1 MKDIK
6 LVALDLDGTL
16 FDNSSRIS
24 ERNLTAIRSITDK
37 GIHVVISTGRPFEGI
52 PFDQIKGTG
61 INYAITANGSGIY
74 EISTGK
80 CLYENAM
87 DEELV
92 TPILN
97 FLLTRDIHM
106 DAFIGGKGYTPVQ
119 CVETA
124 QKLTVP
130 SSIKNYIIT
139 TRTRLDNILQ
149 FIHENQLKVQK
160 MTLNFYPAADGT
172 LIDRETVRKF
182 LVSNPSITTV
192 CGGYNNLEFTRA
204 DANKGVGL
212 RKLAEIL
219 GVNPDATMAIGD
231 TENDLAIIEA
241 AGIGV
246 AMGNATDAV
255 KARADYVTTTNT
267 KDGVAAAI
275 EHFIL
280 LFHSQ
285 RNNPIFFFKDA
296 MTASTCRRSVSL
308 PMVKRTLPGA

>member
-139 TRTRLDNILQ
+139 TRTRLDNILH

-280 LFHSQ
+280 
-285 RNNPIFFFKDA
+285 
-296 MTASTCRRSVSL
+296 
-308 PMVKRTLPGA
+308 

>member
-24 ERNLTAIRSITDK
+24 KRNLTAIRSITDK

-106 DAFIGGKGYTPVQ
+106 DAFIGGKGYTPIQ

-219 GVNPDATMAIGD
+219 SVNPDATMAIGD

-280 LFHSQ
+280 
-285 RNNPIFFFKDA
+285 
-296 MTASTCRRSVSL
+296 
-308 PMVKRTLPGA
+308 

>member
-24 ERNLTAIRSITDK
+24 KRNLTAIRSITDK

-97 FLLTRDIHM
+97 FLLTRDIHL
-106 DAFIGGKGYTPVQ
+106 DAFIGGKGYTPIQ

-280 LFHSQ
+280 
-285 RNNPIFFFKDA
+285 
-296 MTASTCRRSVSL
+296 
-308 PMVKRTLPGA
+308 

>member
-16 FDNSSRIS
+16 FDNSSHIS

-92 TPILN
+92 TPILS

-275 EHFIL
+275 EHFL
-280 LFHSQ
+280 L
-285 RNNPIFFFKDA
+285 
-296 MTASTCRRSVSL
+296 
-308 PMVKRTLPGA
+308 

>member
-24 ERNLTAIRSITDK
+24 KRNLTAIRSITDK

-92 TPILN
+92 APILN

-280 LFHSQ
+280 
-285 RNNPIFFFKDA
+285 
-296 MTASTCRRSVSL
+296 
-308 PMVKRTLPGA
+308 

>member
-24 ERNLTAIRSITDK
+24 KRNLTAIRSITDK

-80 CLYENAM
+80 CQYENAM

-280 LFHSQ
+280 
-285 RNNPIFFFKDA
+285 
-296 MTASTCRRSVSL
+296 
-308 PMVKRTLPGA
+308 

>member
-24 ERNLTAIRSITDK
+24 KRNLTAIRSITDK

-61 INYAITANGSGIY
+61 INYAIAANGSGIY

-106 DAFIGGKGYTPVQ
+106 DAFIGGKGYTPIQ

-280 LFHSQ
+280 
-285 RNNPIFFFKDA
+285 
-296 MTASTCRRSVSL
+296 
-308 PMVKRTLPGA
+308 

>member
-16 FDNSSRIS
+16 FDNSSHIS

-106 DAFIGGKGYTPVQ
+106 DAFIGGKGYTPIQ

-219 GVNPDATMAIGD
+219 DVNPDATMAIGD

-280 LFHSQ
+280 
-285 RNNPIFFFKDA
+285 
-296 MTASTCRRSVSL
+296 
-308 PMVKRTLPGA
+308 

>member
-24 ERNLTAIRSITDK
+24 KRNLTAIRSITDK

-92 TPILN
+92 TQILN
-97 FLLTRDIHM
+97 FLLKRDIHM

-280 LFHSQ
+280 
-285 RNNPIFFFKDA
+285 
-296 MTASTCRRSVSL
+296 
-308 PMVKRTLPGA
+308 

>member
-24 ERNLTAIRSITDK
+24 ERNLAAIRSITDK

-130 SSIKNYIIT
+130 SSIKEYIIT

-219 GVNPDATMAIGD
+219 GVDPDATMAIGD

-280 LFHSQ
+280 
-285 RNNPIFFFKDA
+285 
-296 MTASTCRRSVSL
+296 
-308 PMVKRTLPGA
+308 

>member
-1 MKDIK
+1 MNIK

-16 FDNSSRIS
+16 FDNSSHIS

-92 TPILN
+92 APILN

-280 LFHSQ
+280 
-285 RNNPIFFFKDA
+285 
-296 MTASTCRRSVSL
+296 
-308 PMVKRTLPGA
+308 

>member
-24 ERNLTAIRSITDK
+24 KRNLTAIRSITDK

-106 DAFIGGKGYTPVQ
+106 DAFIGGKGYTPIQ

-130 SSIKNYIIT
+130 SSLKNYIIT

-280 LFHSQ
+280 
-285 RNNPIFFFKDA
+285 
-296 MTASTCRRSVSL
+296 
-308 PMVKRTLPGA
+308 

>member
-1 MKDIK
+1 
-6 LVALDLDGTL
+6 
-16 FDNSSRIS
+16 
-24 ERNLTAIRSITDK
+24 
-37 GIHVVISTGRPFEGI
+37 
-52 PFDQIKGTG
+52 
-61 INYAITANGSGIY
+61 
-74 EISTGK
+74 
-80 CLYENAM
+80 M

-267 KDGVAAAI
+267 KGGVAAAI

-280 LFHSQ
+280 
-285 RNNPIFFFKDA
+285 
-296 MTASTCRRSVSL
+296 
-308 PMVKRTLPGA
+308 

>member
-24 ERNLTAIRSITDK
+24 KRNLTAIRSITDK

-106 DAFIGGKGYTPVQ
+106 DAFIGGKGYTPIQ

-124 QKLTVP
+124 QKLTVA

-280 LFHSQ
+280 
-285 RNNPIFFFKDA
+285 
-296 MTASTCRRSVSL
+296 
-308 PMVKRTLPGA
+308 

>member
-24 ERNLTAIRSITDK
+24 KHNLTAIRSITDK

-280 LFHSQ
+280 
-285 RNNPIFFFKDA
+285 
-296 MTASTCRRSVSL
+296 
-308 PMVKRTLPGA
+308 

>member
-106 DAFIGGKGYTPVQ
+106 DAFIGGKGYTPIQ

-267 KDGVAAAI
+267 KDRVAAAI

-280 LFHSQ
+280 
-285 RNNPIFFFKDA
+285 
-296 MTASTCRRSVSL
+296 
-308 PMVKRTLPGA
+308 

>member
-6 LVALDLDGTL
+6 IVALDLDGTL

-246 AMGNATDAV
+246 ALGNATDAV

-280 LFHSQ
+280 
-285 RNNPIFFFKDA
+285 
-296 MTASTCRRSVSL
+296 
-308 PMVKRTLPGA
+308 

>member
-24 ERNLTAIRSITDK
+24 KRNLTAIRSITDK

-106 DAFIGGKGYTPVQ
+106 DAFIGGKGYTPIQ

-192 CGGYNNLEFTRA
+192 CGGYNSREFTRA

-280 LFHSQ
+280 
-285 RNNPIFFFKDA
+285 
-296 MTASTCRRSVSL
+296 
-308 PMVKRTLPGA
+308 

>member
-6 LVALDLDGTL
+6 LVALDLEGAL

-24 ERNLTAIRSITDK
+24 KRNLTAIRSITDK

-280 LFHSQ
+280 
-285 RNNPIFFFKDA
+285 
-296 MTASTCRRSVSL
+296 
-308 PMVKRTLPGA
+308 

>member
-16 FDNSSRIS
+16 FDNSSHIS

-139 TRTRLDNILQ
+139 TRTRLYNILQ

-275 EHFIL
+275 EHLIL
-280 LFHSQ
+280 
-285 RNNPIFFFKDA
+285 
-296 MTASTCRRSVSL
+296 
-308 PMVKRTLPGA
+308 

>member
-212 RKLAEIL
+212 RKLAEIF

-255 KARADYVTTTNT
+255 KAKADYVTTSNT
-267 KDGVAAAI
+267 EDGVAAAI

-280 LFHSQ
+280 
-285 RNNPIFFFKDA
+285 
-296 MTASTCRRSVSL
+296 
-308 PMVKRTLPGA
+308 

>member
-241 AGIGV
+241 AGIVV

-280 LFHSQ
+280 
-285 RNNPIFFFKDA
+285 
-296 MTASTCRRSVSL
+296 
-308 PMVKRTLPGA
+308 

>member
-16 FDNSSRIS
+16 FDNSSHIS

-219 GVNPDATMAIGD
+219 GVNPDSTMAIGD

-280 LFHSQ
+280 
-285 RNNPIFFFKDA
+285 
-296 MTASTCRRSVSL
+296 
-308 PMVKRTLPGA
+308 

>member
-124 QKLTVP
+124 RKLTVP

-280 LFHSQ
+280 
-285 RNNPIFFFKDA
+285 
-296 MTASTCRRSVSL
+296 
-308 PMVKRTLPGA
+308 

>member
-24 ERNLTAIRSITDK
+24 KRNLTAIRSITDK

-106 DAFIGGKGYTPVQ
+106 DAFIGGKGYTPIQ

-212 RKLAEIL
+212 RKLAELL

-280 LFHSQ
+280 
-285 RNNPIFFFKDA
+285 
-296 MTASTCRRSVSL
+296 
-308 PMVKRTLPGA
+308 

>member
-24 ERNLTAIRSITDK
+24 KRNLTAIRSITDK

-97 FLLTRDIHM
+97 FLLTRDLHM
-106 DAFIGGKGYTPVQ
+106 DAFIGGKGYTPIQ

-280 LFHSQ
+280 
-285 RNNPIFFFKDA
+285 
-296 MTASTCRRSVSL
+296 
-308 PMVKRTLPGA
+308 

>member
-106 DAFIGGKGYTPVQ
+106 DAFIGGKGYTPIQ

-219 GVNPDATMAIGD
+219 GVDPDATMAIGD

-280 LFHSQ
+280 
-285 RNNPIFFFKDA
+285 
-296 MTASTCRRSVSL
+296 
-308 PMVKRTLPGA
+308 

>member
-24 ERNLTAIRSITDK
+24 KRNLTAIRSITDK

-139 TRTRLDNILQ
+139 TRTRLDNIQQ

-280 LFHSQ
+280 
-285 RNNPIFFFKDA
+285 
-296 MTASTCRRSVSL
+296 
-308 PMVKRTLPGA
+308 

>member
-16 FDNSSRIS
+16 FDNSSHIS

-92 TPILN
+92 TPILS

-106 DAFIGGKGYTPVQ
+106 DAFIGGKGYTSVQ

-280 LFHSQ
+280 
-285 RNNPIFFFKDA
+285 
-296 MTASTCRRSVSL
+296 
-308 PMVKRTLPGA
+308 

>member
-24 ERNLTAIRSITDK
+24 KRNLTAIRSITDK

-106 DAFIGGKGYTPVQ
+106 DTFIGGKGYTPIQ

-280 LFHSQ
+280 
-285 RNNPIFFFKDA
+285 
-296 MTASTCRRSVSL
+296 
-308 PMVKRTLPGA
+308 

>member
-24 ERNLTAIRSITDK
+24 KRNLTAIRSITDK

-106 DAFIGGKGYTPVQ
+106 DAFIGGKGYTPIQ

-204 DANKGVGL
+204 DANKSVGL

-280 LFHSQ
+280 
-285 RNNPIFFFKDA
+285 
-296 MTASTCRRSVSL
+296 
-308 PMVKRTLPGA
+308 

>member
-16 FDNSSRIS
+16 FDNSSHIS

-92 TPILN
+92 APILN

-246 AMGNATDAV
+246 AMENATDAV

-280 LFHSQ
+280 
-285 RNNPIFFFKDA
+285 
-296 MTASTCRRSVSL
+296 
-308 PMVKRTLPGA
+308 

>member
-24 ERNLTAIRSITDK
+24 ERNLAAIRSITDK

-130 SSIKNYIIT
+130 SSIKKYIIT

-172 LIDRETVRKF
+172 LIDREIVRKF

-204 DANKGVGL
+204 DASKGVGL

-219 GVNPDATMAIGD
+219 GVDPDATMAIGD

-280 LFHSQ
+280 
-285 RNNPIFFFKDA
+285 
-296 MTASTCRRSVSL
+296 
-308 PMVKRTLPGA
+308 

>member
-16 FDNSSRIS
+16 FDNSSHIS

-74 EISTGK
+74 EISTRK

-204 DANKGVGL
+204 DTNKGVGL

-280 LFHSQ
+280 
-285 RNNPIFFFKDA
+285 
-296 MTASTCRRSVSL
+296 
-308 PMVKRTLPGA
+308 

>member
-24 ERNLTAIRSITDK
+24 KRNLTAIRSITDK

-106 DAFIGGKGYTPVQ
+106 DAFIGGKGYTPIQ

-160 MTLNFYPAADGT
+160 MTLDFYPAADGT

-280 LFHSQ
+280 
-285 RNNPIFFFKDA
+285 
-296 MTASTCRRSVSL
+296 
-308 PMVKRTLPGA
+308 

>member
-106 DAFIGGKGYTPVQ
+106 DAFIGGKGYTPIQ

-182 LVSNPSITTV
+182 LMSNPSITTV

-280 LFHSQ
+280 
-285 RNNPIFFFKDA
+285 
-296 MTASTCRRSVSL
+296 
-308 PMVKRTLPGA
+308 